1 MHISEIQHPSTTI
14 LTKCTKMSEEGHK
27 FGMNG
32 NADRNIKE
40 ECHKTNYGQGGRLKF
55 FKDGKF
61 ILELE
66 RAREGERVSWVSV
79 PRKTFWP
86 PQGTAAST
94 PAYRQDNST
103 SLSVSDDNSSI
114 QSSPWQRD
122 HSWKQANPSKN
133 ISKELK
139 FYFWR
144 PKHQR
149 TMRRSNKRRQPLSL
163 TAETQLDDTNKNKS
177 ERTYVKVKKE
187 TTMRSLLS
195 IIQYLTDKCFRTR
208 VSSKDDKIKIISLL
222 PSSWSKKKIVEDFGA
237 SEHMVKL
244 TRQLVKDQG
253 VLPHL
258 SKRQG
263 NKISE
268 AIFNCVKEFYEDD
281 ENSHLCPDVV
291 SNISNDDYNIPSEK
305 IKLRLNKAVD
315 LLDNFGEIQS
325 EIECHVNDLEEEA
338 SQRELF
344 EKDYFSITKTRS
356 SLLKSNPNEVMH
368 NINSKNDVQS
378 QAGPSSR
385 PNVNSLD
392 RILKI
397 VFIIY
402 FQQVEKCG
410 YPIYSSQSYLHG
422 YMYPFSPVPPYYG
435 TGVYGRGYVVPSMYH
450 HSSPANVPVR
460 HETPTCSWVTVESR
474 RDGDHREE
482 TVTDVPLNL
491 SKNSG

>member
-86 PQGTAAST
+86 PQGTAAT
-94 PAYRQDNST
+94 IPAYRQDNST

-122 HSWKQANPSKN
+122 HSWKQTSPSKN

-149 TMRRSNKRRQPLSL
+149 SMRRSNKRRQPLLL

-177 ERTYVKVKKE
+177 EKTYVKVKKE
-187 TTMRSLLS
+187 TNMRSLLS
-195 IIQYLTDKCFRTR
+195 IIQYLTDKCFRTSTPPR
-208 VSSKDDKIKIISLL
+208 TETVVSPRKRFLREMEKDKVPGDDNSQKRSRSKSQANQSISSVAHTSLSA
-222 PSSWSKKKIVEDFGA
+222 PVISS
-237 SEHMVKL
+237 
-244 TRQLVKDQG
+244 
-253 VLPHL
+253 P
-258 SKRQG
+258 
-263 NKISE
+263 
-268 AIFNCVKEFYEDD
+268 
-281 ENSHLCPDVV
+281 VV
-291 SNISNDDYNIPSEK
+291 SNGVEETKPLRNSNY
-305 IKLRLNKAVD
+305 
-315 LLDNFGEIQS
+315 
-325 EIECHVNDLEEEA
+325 
-338 SQRELF
+338 
-344 EKDYFSITKTRS
+344 SIT
-356 SLLKSNPNEVMH
+356 SLLAEDRNVKRSPT
-368 NINSKNDVQS
+368 SS
-378 QAGPSSR
+378 PSHYPLAHPQYCSPPPSTEER
-385 PNVNSLD
+385 WYSESVD
-392 RILKI
+392 RLRSMELS
-397 VFIIY
+397 
-402 FQQVEKCG
+402 QVEKCG
-410 YPIYSSQSYLHG
+410 YPLYSSQSYLHG

-450 HSSPANVPVR
+450 HTSPVNVPAR
-460 HETPTCSWVTVESR
+460 HETPTCSWVSVESR
-474 RDGDHREE
+474 RDGDRREE